1 MQQLHNGSST
11 SFPRR
16 LWSVS
21 WKLVLFVGIF
31 LALYIPFI
39 LPFLKFPDTEYAT
52 IESAFGRT
60 QIEFLAMST
69 VILAALAMIRYVD
82 RLPLAALG
90 LSLKNSVLNLLGG
103 TVIGAI
109 LVLAG
114 VGILAMFGMVEWG
127 DGIGSV
133 DNEFCWSC
141 VALFFNVVNQEVM
154 VHGYAQQIVRASF
167 GSSAAVFVSSCLFV
181 LMHWTLFNLESVLL
195 LTNLLVVGAML
206 GIAFLWSRSLWL
218 PIGIHFGWNLIQGPL
233 LGLPVTSVDIWTA
246 DVVRLTGPDLITG
259 GKLGVE
265 GGIVGSVL
273 VLGAAVWYFRK
284 WRTVHSVDANLEY
297 SFP

>member
-1 MQQLHNGSST
+1 LNRHSDGHRSS
-11 SFPRR
+11 FWRCPR
-16 LWSVS
+16 L
-21 WKLVLFVGIF
+21 
-31 LALYIPFI
+31 
-39 LPFLKFPDTEYAT
+39 
-52 IESAFGRT
+52 
-60 QIEFLAMST
+60 
-69 VILAALAMIRYVD
+69 ILAALAMIRYVD

-154 VHGYAQQIVRASF
+154 VHGYAQQIVRGEF
-167 GSSAAVFVSSCLFV
+167 RLQRGGVCVVVSVCTDATGRCSILK
-181 LMHWTLFNLESVLL
+181 SVLL

-206 GIAFLWSRSLWL
+206 GIAFLVVAFAVASDRDSLRLESDSRSA
-218 PIGIHFGWNLIQGPL
+218 IG
-233 LGLPVTSVDIWTA
+233 TSGHECGYLD
-246 DVVRLTGPDLITG
+246 G
-259 GKLGVE
+259 GRCPFNRRPEPQSPAG
-265 GGIVGSVL
+265 
-273 VLGAAVWYFRK
+273 
-284 WRTVHSVDANLEY
+284 NLE
-297 SFP
+297 SKAASSAVS